1 MRLPLFYNH
10 SVIRIGSIVFRVSNL
25 ELMADFWCAALDLIP
40 REDGSGDFRL
50 LRPRTGPGPNIS
62 LDAHYSER
70 TLPPRIHLDL
80 YADDQIQ
87 EVERL
92 ITLGARKIDWENQP
106 VISDYVI
113 LEDPEGNRFCVIQ
126 T

>member
-1 MRLPLFYNH
+1 
-10 SVIRIGSIVFRVSNL
+10 
-25 ELMADFWCAALDLIP
+25 MADFWCAALDLIP
-40 REDGSGDFRL
+40 REDDSGDFRL

-62 LDAHYSER
+62 LDAHYSGR

-80 YADDQIQ
+80 YADNQIQ
-87 EVERL
+87 EVDRL

-106 VISDYVI
+106 TNSDYVI

-126 T
+126 K